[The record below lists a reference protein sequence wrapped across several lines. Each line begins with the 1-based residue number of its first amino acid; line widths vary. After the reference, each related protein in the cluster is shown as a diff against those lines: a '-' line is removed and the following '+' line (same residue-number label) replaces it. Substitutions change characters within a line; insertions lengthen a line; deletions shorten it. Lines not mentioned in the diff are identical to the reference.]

1 MCFTGIDE
9 EYHEALLVVNFCKE
23 IRSSPSVSTIF
34 PISEFSY
41 LIIRFLD

>member
-23 IRSSPSVSTIF
+23 ISVFTNGSM
-34 PISEFSY
+34 Y
-41 LIIRFLD
+41 LKDKTHVY